1 MSAAPP
7 PQQHIV
13 LIGLMGTGKTTVG
26 RLLAAKL
33 GLPLADS
40 DSEIEA
46 REGVTVRELQER
58 FGAPWLRPRQ
68 GLEQDRRLE
77 HRLEATILLEAL
89 ARAQPS
95 VIAAAASTIDDER
108 CREALRGP
116 GVVAVWLEAKLA
128 TLVARYDSDPHRPR
142 YGEGTAAALTR
153 QLAARGEHFAQTATV
168 AIEVD
173 GLEPEAVLEALDA
186 AIGRWPV

>member
-13 LIGLMGTGKTTVG
+13 LIGLMGTGKTTAG
-26 RLLAAKL
+26 RLLAARL
-33 GLPLADS
+33 GRPLCDS

-46 REGVTVRELQER
+46 RDGVTVRELQDR
-58 FGAPWLRPRQ
+58 HGARWLH
-68 GLEQDRRLE
+68 G
-77 HRLEATILLEAL
+77 LEATILLEAL

-95 VIAAAASTIDDER
+95 VIAAAASTIDDAR
-108 CREALRGP
+108 CRAALRGP
-116 GVVAVWLEAKLA
+116 GVATVWLEAKLA

-142 YGEGTAAALTR
+142 YREGTAAALAR

>member
-7 PQQHIV
+7 PHQHIV

-58 FGAPWLRPRQ
+58 FGAPWL
-68 GLEQDRRLE
+68 